1 MIANDFPK
9 NKNTSSTIIKGRPI
23 PQRINIRMVSV
34 FYTNLIVEVPPT
46 AYGNACGLEAK
57 ACTIPDKNGT
67 KLLSWRQ
74 GCCSGKLIAL
84 IEKVRKQLR
93 FTYSLYIA
101 EDGKW
106 GSKENGTWNGVIKD
120 LVDGKAD
127 FALQILNYLEQRYE
141 AMDYSSFTGTSV
153 YGILRI
159 KKVKK
164 EFPEWTFLGPLST
177 NLRWVLCGT
186 AFFSI
191 FIILILE
198 NGRFLTEE
206 IFERFP
212 FRETMTY
219 VFGLT
224 FQRDMG
230 ATNPRMW
237 SGRLVALGY
246 AAAMTIIMSIYTAR
260 ITADGIEGIVKDD
273 FKGFDDERVSIKIT
287 QKYIQICS
295 FTRKSSVDCL
305 SAALSNF
312 NSRRTEF

>member
-1 MIANDFPK
+1 M
-9 NKNTSSTIIKGRPI
+9 
-23 PQRINIRMVSV
+23 
-34 FYTNLIVEVPPT
+34 VEVKPNFGKVAKYDDKVKPCQIPVQT
-46 AYGNACGLEAK
+46 KGNL
-57 ACTIPDKNGT
+57 T
-67 KLLSWRQ
+67 LWRQ
-74 GCCSGKLIAL
+74 GFCSGKLIAL
-84 IEKVRKQLR
+84 IEKVRKQLG
-93 FTYSLYIA
+93 FTYSLYIV

-106 GSKENGTWNGVIKD
+106 GSKDNGTWNGMMKD
-120 LVDGKAD
+120 LIDGKAD
-127 FALQILNYLEQRYE
+127 FVLQTMTFLEQRYE
-141 AMDYSSFTGTSV
+141 AIDFTSFIDKTTF
-153 YGILRI
+153 GILRI

-177 NLRWVLCGT
+177 NLKWVLCGT

-198 NGRFLTEE
+198 NGRYLTDE
-206 IFERFP
+206 IFERFQ

>member
-1 MIANDFPK
+1 
-9 NKNTSSTIIKGRPI
+9 
-23 PQRINIRMVSV
+23 MVSI
-34 FYTNLIVEVPPT
+34 FYTNLIVEVLPMT
-46 AYGNACGLEAK
+46 GNKCGLEAK

-74 GCCSGKLIAL
+74 GCCSGKIIAL
-84 IEKVRKQLR
+84 IERVRKQLG
-93 FTYSLYIA
+93 FTYSLYIV

-106 GSKENGTWNGVIKD
+106 GSKDNGTWNGMMKD
-120 LVDGKAD
+120 LIDGKAD
-127 FALQILNYLEQRYE
+127 FVLQTMTFLEQRYE
-141 AMDYSSFTGTSV
+141 AIDFTSFIDKTTF
-153 YGILRI
+153 GILRI

-177 NLRWVLCGT
+177 NLKWVLCGT

-198 NGRFLTEE
+198 NGRYLTDE
-206 IFERFP
+206 IFERFQ

-273 FKGFDDERVSIKIT
+273 FKGFDDERVSIKFIT
-287 QKYIQICS
+287 S
-295 FTRKSSVDCL
+295 FFC
-305 SAALSNF
+305 
-312 NSRRTEF
+312 